1 MLLSSSDNR
10 WKDKEVPSRLRGQ
23 LNECWLERLP
33 EGTKKILCINDF
45 QFLGTF
51 TIGRA
56 YLWISTI
63 CYLTLLIITVSRY
76 KIVYNYRNY
85 LVLKTSVKN
94 NCVNEPFREI
104 IQSYNKTGTKRK
116 PGVHQYL
123 TTRKHVSPMKWL
135 NDRKCDRPW
144 WRLID
149 WIFSGITL
157 CDTFLRWF
165 VTLEQV
171 GKMSCLAALPNTFRW
186 LAAFYII
193 LTVSFLSIMVFISIR

>member
-135 NDRKCDRPW
+135 DDRKCDRPW
-144 WRLID
+144 WRVIWLDFFWHYFMWYFPEMICYIGTSRED
-149 WIFSGITL
+149 VVLGGTPQYFSMVS
-157 CDTFLRWF
+157 CFLYN
-165 VTLEQV
+165 TN
-171 GKMSCLAALPNTFRW
+171 GKFS
-186 LAAFYII
+186 
-193 LTVSFLSIMVFISIR
+193 